1 MEDTGSLE
9 DLLAKIAKLERNE
22 FQLKM
27 EVFYLHKKLADAH
40 SVEENEDQSI
50 ASFNMDDRSIDFL
63 ALREDMEVSRQ
74 RIVELE
80 SEVLQLQ
87 LLRENEG
94 LEFQRLLQ
102 MQPSAD
108 IAMLEESR
116 RREREVA
123 RSVAEHDGALIAQ
136 LQSDLATLQ
145 TQHESDVTLVE
156 DCTARLAAQMEL
168 NASKDAELAESR
180 NMVMELT
187 KKVAILTD
195 TARQQEQILSD
206 VSIHQAIQ
214 SNNEAVSVEL
224 ESYKIENASLKE
236 QLERQKAANMI
247 QTEALTQLRTVA
259 TEMGKFENEEFTRLG
274 AELSQCHSD
283 RETAQ
288 LAVQRLEHEKNVL
301 QKQLNELKGL
311 HPSNED
317 QGVTSSTLTTSST
330 AATASP
336 SAKQQDNSVTAT
348 LTEIARSRSPEIPT
362 VDPRILDNYRKREA
376 DLLAALESL
385 IVRCQELEFQAHERE
400 DLQLALQQQLH
411 QQTQHLQHLQA
422 IQAAAPP
429 RTLLDNSPHSS
440 RRLRHSLSSSA
451 N

>member
-27 EVFYLHKKLADAH
+27 EVFYLHKKLADGAH
-40 SVEENEDQSI
+40 GVEENEDQSI

-180 NMVMELT
+180 NTVMELT

-311 HPSNED
+311 HPTNED
-317 QGVTSSTLTTSST
+317 HGATSSTLATSS
-330 AATASP
+330 AAAAFSP
-336 SAKQQDNSVTAT
+336 SAIQQGNSVAAT
-348 LTEIARSRSPEIPT
+348 LTEIARSYSPEIPS
-362 VDPRILDNYRKREA
+362 VDPRILDNYRYVVTIDCYIVFR
-376 DLLAALESL
+376 LAQTHDYLFVLES
-385 IVRCQELEFQAHERE
+385 ERRTC
-400 DLQLALQQQLH
+400 LQRWRVLSC
-411 QQTQHLQHLQA
+411 
-422 IQAAAPP
+422 AA
-429 RTLLDNSPHSS
+429 RS
-440 RRLRHSLSSSA
+440 
-451 N
+451 